1 MPRLHA
7 KHRTEIRY
15 AGPAGESVNEIRL
28 TPSDNGR
35 QRVEWSHVRVEPAA
49 ELLSHTDAFG
59 NAVSWFQLVGAHE
72 LLVVES
78 EAIVVTTP
86 APRPPASEGGDLSEL
101 DDPQYIDRW
110 AEFLTPSAH
119 VRWGGPVAELG
130 DALELNEDEGALAW
144 VRGLEAEVNRA
155 IVYTT
160 GATRVDTPIEDVV
173 RAGVGVC
180 QDMAHLMIALCRR
193 RGMAARYI
201 SGWLHLPGID
211 RPGESHAWVEA
222 AVPGLGWIEL
232 DPTHPEPA
240 GEDYVRLAVGR
251 DYTDVPPLRGS
262 YIGPV
267 TEGMDVVVYVR
278 ELPA

>member
-15 AGPAGESVNEIRL
+15 AGPVGESVNEIRL

-35 QRVEWSHVRVEPAA
+35 QQVEWSHVRVEPAA

-59 NAVSWFQLVGAHE
+59 NEVSWFQLVGAHE

-78 EAIVVTTP
+78 EAIVVTSP
-86 APRPPASEGGDLSEL
+86 APRPPASEGGDMAEL
-101 DDPQYIDRW
+101 DDPDYIDTLGRVPRRLGARPVERAGRRVRRRAG
-110 AEFLTPSAH
+110 AERGRGRAG
-119 VRWGGPVAELG
+119 VGARARGGRQPRHRLHP
-130 DALELNEDEGALAW
+130 
-144 VRGLEAEVNRA
+144 
-155 IVYTT
+155 

-193 RGMAARYI
+193 RGVAARYV

-222 AVPGLGWIEL
+222 AVPGLGWVEL

-240 GEDYVRLAVGR
+240 SEHYVRLAVGR

-262 YIGPV
+262 YLGPV
-267 TEGMDVVVYVR
+267 TEGMDVVVHVR